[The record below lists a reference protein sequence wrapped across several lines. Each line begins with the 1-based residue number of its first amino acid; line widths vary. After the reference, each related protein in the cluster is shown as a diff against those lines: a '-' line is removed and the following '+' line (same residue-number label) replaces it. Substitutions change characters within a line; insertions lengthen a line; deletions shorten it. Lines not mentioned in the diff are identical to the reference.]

1 MVRPASVRERLG
13 AGRVLGASRNGIRRK
28 FAACRKENG
37 RFATGYVPS
46 SGDFPSKCGSGRV
59 RHRTPGRVR
68 HRTPGRVRHRAPG
81 GCGTRPRASLALRY
95 GWRRSWHQRTVMDRV
110 RLCPTKFCT
119 RPKPRRLEMAVTATS
134 PPPMAG
140 LISISRCRR
149 RWVATATALTRNSCS
164 RPATLPASIA
174 RCGSSHAR
182 QASSLAARPSPPR

>member
-1 MVRPASVRERLG
+1 LERAGCSVQ
-13 AGRVLGASRNGIRRK
+13 A
-28 FAACRKENG
+28 
-37 RFATGYVPS
+37 ATGFDGNLPLAGKKTGALRRVMFRRAGIFRQSAGP
-46 SGDFPSKCGSGRV
+46 GGCGTGP
-59 RHRTPGRVR
+59 PGGCG
-68 HRTPGRVRHRAPG
+68 TGPPG